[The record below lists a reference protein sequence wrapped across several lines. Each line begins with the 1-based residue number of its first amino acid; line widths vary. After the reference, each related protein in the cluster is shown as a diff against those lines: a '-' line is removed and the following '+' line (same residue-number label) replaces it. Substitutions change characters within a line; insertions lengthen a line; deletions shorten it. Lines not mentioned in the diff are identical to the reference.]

1 MKHLKGVRVWW
12 VVIPA
17 LAGLIVSGFGG
28 TMSQSAVAGTPE
40 TFACVAA
47 DKLEKEI
54 APEAQLETFT
64 CFLKKWKGAEVLH
77 FKVGVKNVSGQPQRF
92 RVNIF
97 LDNDKAI
104 GGLIPR
110 KTKKGLVKPG
120 ATASF
125 VYPVK
130 GMSDKANAVTLL
142 IKKMSP

>member
-1 MKHLKGVRVWW
+1 M
-12 VVIPA
+12 
-17 LAGLIVSGFGG
+17 
-28 TMSQSAVAGTPE
+28 
-40 TFACVAA
+40 
-47 DKLEKEI
+47 
-54 APEAQLETFT
+54 
-64 CFLKKWKGAEVLH
+64 LH